1 MLAYSEWSFVSFCC
15 HFRASSIIVHA
26 HLRRRR
32 RPYILPTIIGK
43 YIELEGVFYWITQD
57 PYSVLNKGVLNSK
70 KQFKTKILSGFV
82 LNGTILTIKRN
93 SKWVNKGPGMRTIIL
108 LIYSQYNILQYSCVT
123 IQYIA
128 IFLNANTIYCNI
140 PQRQYNILQ
149 YSSATIQYIL
159 AIFVSYNTIYCIVM
173 TNQYNILS
181 GIYCNIL
188 QLIFLHRRTSYTT
201 RYAYL
206 HVSGSITRRT
216 IYCNNRVRQYNIL
229 QYSSPT
235 IQYIAIFVTPNTIY
249 CIVRTHRYNILLTIY
264 CNIL

>member
-1 MLAYSEWSFVSFCC
+1 
-15 HFRASSIIVHA
+15 
-26 HLRRRR
+26 
-32 RPYILPTIIGK
+32 
-43 YIELEGVFYWITQD
+43 
-57 PYSVLNKGVLNSK
+57 
-70 KQFKTKILSGFV
+70 
-82 LNGTILTIKRN
+82 
-93 SKWVNKGPGMRTIIL
+93 MRTIIL

-149 YSSATIQYIL
+149 YSSATIQYNL

-216 IYCNNRVRQYNIL
+216 IYCTIYCNSRVRQYNIL
-229 QYSSPT
+229 QYPLPPIFFTDNTICCNIRHKKYNILYCQESP
-235 IQYIAIFVTPNTIY
+235 IQYIVN
-249 CIVRTHRYNILLTIY
+249 NILQYIVLTPFRKG
-264 CNIL
+264 CKK